1 MDSNQDIENQDPI
14 VAEIVD
20 DSAISIEDFIRQLEL
35 REKDLDITSNLAI
48 EVDDADFDDTNPP
61 EFIKQEFS
69 IPTMTSEPLRPLNL
83 TPNNSTYSD
92 LEDEVRELKDKLAK
106 LDEEKTEMAR
116 NFRRR
121 QFDFDNY
128 KKRIE
133 RERGDSFLTQLAN
146 LGGQMLPVLDNLDRA
161 LAFAEQHTDGK
172 TSDFHEFFRGIVL
185 VNQQLNEVFAEMGI
199 VPIASV
205 GETFDPNFHEAVAA
219 EQRTDVAPNT
229 ITAELLRGYRIN
241 DKIIRAAMVRVAV
254 APRSPAGATTTEISE
269 TPDVIE

>member
-1 MDSNQDIENQDPI
+1 MDSNQDIENQEPI

-35 REKDLDITSNLAI
+35 REKDLDITANLAI
-48 EVDDADFDDTNPP
+48 EIDEADFDDTNPP
-61 EFIKQEFS
+61 EFIKQEFK

-83 TPNNSTYSD
+83 DQTSTYSD
-92 LEDEVRELKDKLAK
+92 LEDEVRELKQKLAK
-106 LDEEKTEMAR
+106 LDDEKTEMAR

-121 QFDFDNY
+121 QFDFDNF
-128 KKRIE
+128 KKRVE
-133 RERGDSFLTQLAN
+133 RERGDSFLSQLAN

-161 LAFAEQHTDGK
+161 LAFAEQHSDGK
-172 TSDFHEFFRGIVL
+172 TSDFNEFFRGIVL
-185 VNQQLNEVFAEMGI
+185 VNQQLNEIFAEMGI
-199 VPIASV
+199 DPIASV

-241 DKIIRAAMVRVAV
+241 DKVIRAAMVRVAV
-254 APRSPAGATTTEISE
+254 APRSPVGAVTTEISE
-269 TPDVIE
+269 SPDTAE

>member
-1 MDSNQDIENQDPI
+1 MDSNKDIENQDHS
-14 VAEIVD
+14 VAEVID

-61 EFIKQEFS
+61 EFIKQEFN
-69 IPTMTSEPLRPLNL
+69 IPTMTSEPLRALNL
-83 TPNNSTYSD
+83 MPNNLSYSD
-92 LEDEVRELKDKLAK
+92 LEDQVQELKQKLAK
-106 LDEEKTEMAR
+106 LEEEKTEMAR

-133 RERGDSFLTQLAN
+133 RERGESFLNQLSN
-146 LGGQMLPVLDNLDRA
+146 LAGQMLPVLDNLDRA
-161 LAFAEQHTDGK
+161 LVFAEQHTDGK
-172 TSDFHEFFRGIVL
+172 SSDFHEFFRGIVL

-205 GETFDPNFHEAVAA
+205 GEAFDPNFHEAVAA

-229 ITAELLRGYRIN
+229 IISELLRGYRIN

-254 APRSPAGATTTEISE
+254 APRQPVGAVTTEISE
-269 TPDVIE
+269 PPDITD